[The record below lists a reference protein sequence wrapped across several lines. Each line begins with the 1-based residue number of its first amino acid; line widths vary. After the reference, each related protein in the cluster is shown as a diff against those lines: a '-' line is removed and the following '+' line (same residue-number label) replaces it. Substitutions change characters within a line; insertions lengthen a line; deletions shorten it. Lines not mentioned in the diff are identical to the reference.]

1 MLQPIKI
8 IYNCDVII
16 FNEKITFRASN
27 FDFLLSRIV
36 AYDLHYR
43 PFIQDFGIP
52 VKNVP
57 TVIISLNSPLF
68 FVFVLKRWKTF
79 LSPEILFDELRH
91 IISRSEYTVDVEFH
105 TQLNNLQ
112 PLLLSNIRCD

>member
-8 IYNCDVII
+8 VYNCDVII
-16 FNEKITFRASN
+16 FNDKITFRASN

-43 PFIQDFGIP
+43 PFIQNFGIP

-68 FVFVLKRWKTF
+68 FVFVLKLLED
-79 LSPEILFDELRH
+79 LSFPRNSFRRTPPHYIQE
-91 IISRSEYTVDVEFH
+91 
-105 TQLNNLQ
+105 
-112 PLLLSNIRCD
+112 